1 MKRITLLLSL
11 WIGGIVPSL
20 GMTPEIP
27 RYSPS
32 YQQIDSSSAVI
43 ALLNEAKAHFENQE
57 FEQAAAK
64 LERALRLNP
73 RNPILWHNLAG
84 VRLKQQD
91 WQRAANLAAKSN
103 AFAVEDKG
111 LRIRNWMII
120 AWACE
125 GMGDTECVLEARKRA
140 QTLASNTGN
149 N

>member
-1 MKRITLLLSL
+1 MKHITLLLSL
-11 WIGGIVPSL
+11 WIGGMTPSL
-20 GMTPEIP
+20 GVTTELP
-27 RYSPS
+27 SSS
-32 YQQIDSSSAVI
+32 YQKTDSSSSAVI

>member
-1 MKRITLLLSL
+1 MKCIILLLSL
-11 WIGGIVPSL
+11 WIGWITPSL
-20 GMTPEIP
+20 GMAAGTPK
-27 RYSPS
+27 SS
-32 YQQIDSSSAVI
+32 YPQTDSSSAVT

-111 LRIRNWMII
+111 LRVRNWMII
-120 AWACE
+120 VWACE
-125 GMGDTECVLEARKRA
+125 GMGDKECVSEARKRA